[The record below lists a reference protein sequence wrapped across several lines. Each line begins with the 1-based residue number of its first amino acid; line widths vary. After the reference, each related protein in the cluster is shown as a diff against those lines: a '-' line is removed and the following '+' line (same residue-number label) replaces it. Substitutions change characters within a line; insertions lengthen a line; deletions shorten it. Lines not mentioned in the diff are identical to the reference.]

1 MRIAVFATDLSRG
14 GASIAMRRLICGLVA
29 RGHHVHIFCSRQETK
44 DLPATIV
51 RENLTDPVTREL
63 VHHFNHILQSKSING
78 NRSALSNTL
87 FSASVWG
94 HAVDQIS
101 GLSEFDVINIH
112 WVAYF
117 LSAETILKLAT
128 LNRPVVLT
136 LHDMLQFTGGC
147 HYSAGCRG
155 FVEDCRCCPQLA
167 ADTIELPRHQLAR
180 RRQFAQVQSIAAIAP
195 SRWIAA
201 QAIDSAVFRPGGV
214 HQIDNALDAEAFRP
228 VDGKLVR
235 TNLGID
241 ADAFAI
247 LLGAQNNAEQRKG
260 FYNVIDTL
268 SALRGIHA
276 AQALVASGKIVL
288 VTFGDDSA
296 RLDGTGFPTRQLGT
310 IDQDEE
316 LTRVYA
322 AANIFLL
329 PSLEDNQP
337 NVMLE
342 AMACG
347 TPVVSFAIGGMVDV
361 IVDGVNGRLVEP
373 FDCTAMAS
381 AILSL
386 VQHPED
392 VRAMGQEA
400 RRTVEARFSLDIQA
414 ARYEQLF
421 QALIDAQPVFPQPS
435 PLGADVRETIQ
446 THPDETQPLT
456 GQSVSV
462 PLEIDSVLFRG
473 PIGLT
478 VQQQIISEQKQL
490 MAEQAQRISELEG
503 ECVQLRGELQVIP
516 EQAQWISELEGERVR
531 LRGELQVISEQAQR
545 TAEQMTAIESYSDN
559 IRLRLCQTTSW
570 RLLEPLRA
578 LFGLKLISPI
588 VFDDTAERILRKM
601 EENCSITTSVW
612 WDLAVPVRMVR
623 RPFNLLRRLVAK
635 A

>member
-1 MRIAVFATDLSRG
+1 MRIAVFTTDLGRG
-14 GASIAMRRLICGLVA
+14 GASIAMRRLICGLIA
-29 RGHHVHIFCSRQETK
+29 RGHHVHIFCSRRDTE
-44 DLPATIV
+44 DLRATIV
-51 RENLTDPVTREL
+51 RENLTDPNIQAF
-63 VHHFNHILQSKSING
+63 VHHLNNILQLKSING

-94 HAVDQIS
+94 HAVDQIP

-117 LSAETILKLAT
+117 ISTETILKLAT
-128 LNRPVVLT
+128 LNRPVLLT
-136 LHDMLQFTGGC
+136 LHDMQQFTGGC

-167 ADTIELPRHQLAR
+167 ADTIELPRYQLAR

-195 SRWIAA
+195 SRWMAA

-214 HQIDNALDAEAFRP
+214 HQIDNALDVETYRL
-228 VDGKLVR
+228 VDGRSAR

-241 ADAFAI
+241 HDAFAI

-268 SALRGIHA
+268 SALREIDA
-276 AQALVASGKIVL
+276 AQALIASGKIVL
-288 VTFGDDSA
+288 VAFGDGSTWLDSM
-296 RLDGTGFPTRQLGT
+296 GFPTRQLGA

-316 LTRVYA
+316 LILVYA

-347 TPVVSFAIGGMVDV
+347 TPVVSFAVGGMVDV
-361 IVDGVNGRLVEP
+361 IVDGINGRLVEP

-381 AILSL
+381 AIWSL
-386 VQHPED
+386 VQHPEE

-421 QALIDAQPVFPQPS
+421 QALIDAQPASPQP
-435 PLGADVRETIQ
+435 PPFGADVSETIQ
-446 THPDETQPLT
+446 IHPDKTQPQT
-456 GQSVSV
+456 GRSVSV
-462 PLEIDSVLFRG
+462 PLEIDSVLFRS

-490 MAEQAQRISELEG
+490 IAEQAQRISEQAQRISEHKQLMAEQAQRISELEQ
-503 ECVQLRGELQVIP
+503 EC
-516 EQAQWISELEGERVR
+516 AR
-531 LRGELQVISEQAQR
+531 LH
-545 TAEQMTAIESYSDN
+545 EQMTAIESYSDA
-559 IRLRLCQTTSW
+559 IQLRLCRTTSW
-570 RLLEPLRA
+570 RLVAPLRA

-588 VFDDTAERILRKM
+588 LTDDIAGRILRKM
-601 EENCSITTSVW
+601 EENCSITTSIW
-612 WDLAVPVRMVR
+612 WDLAAPVRMVR
-623 RPFNLLRRLVAK
+623 RPFNLLRRLLAK

>member
-14 GASIAMRRLICGLVA
+14 GASIAMRRLICGLIA
-29 RGHHVHIFCSRQETK
+29 RGHHVHIFCSQQETE

-51 RENLTDPVTREL
+51 RENLTDPITRGL
-63 VHHFNHILQSKSING
+63 IHHFNDTLQSKSING

-101 GLSEFDVINIH
+101 GLSEFDIINIH

-155 FVEDCRCCPQLA
+155 FVENCRCCPQLA

-195 SRWIAA
+195 SRWIAG

-214 HQIDNALDAEAFRP
+214 HQIDNALDVETYRP
-228 VDGKLVR
+228 VDGKLMR
-235 TNLGID
+235 TNLGIGQD
-241 ADAFAI
+241 VFAI
-247 LLGAQNNAEQRKG
+247 LLGSQNNAEQRKG

-268 SALRGIHA
+268 SSLREIEA
-276 AQALVASGKIVL
+276 AQPLIASGKFVL
-288 VTFGDDSA
+288 LAFGDGSAWLDS
-296 RLDGTGFPTRQLGT
+296 TGFPTRQLGA
-310 IDQDEE
+310 INKDEE
-316 LTRVYA
+316 LILVYA
-322 AANIFLL
+322 VANIFLL

-361 IVDGVNGRLVEP
+361 IVDGVNGRLIEP

-386 VQHPED
+386 AQHPDD
-392 VRAMGQEA
+392 VLAMGQEA
-400 RRTVEARFSLDIQA
+400 RRTVEAKFSLDIQA

-421 QALIDAQPVFPQPS
+421 QALIDAQPAPPQP
-435 PLGADVRETIQ
+435 PLFGADVRETIQ
-446 THPDETQPLT
+446 THPDETQPPT
-456 GQSVSV
+456 GQSVNV
-462 PLEIDSVLFRG
+462 PLEIDSVLLRG

-490 MAEQAQRISELEG
+490 MAEQAQRISEQK
-503 ECVQLRGELQVIP
+503 QLMA
-516 EQAQWISELEGERVR
+516 EQAQRISEQKQLMAEQAQRISELEGECVR
-531 LRGELQVISEQAQR
+531 LR
-545 TAEQMTAIESYSDN
+545 EQMTAIESYSDA
-559 IRLRLCQTTSW
+559 IRLRLCRTTSW
-570 RLLEPLRA
+570 RLVAPLRA
-578 LFGLKLISPI
+578 LFGLKQVSPV

-601 EENCSITTSVW
+601 EDNCSITTSIW
-612 WDLAVPVRMVR
+612 WDLGVPLRMIR
-623 RPFNLLRRLVAK
+623 RPFNLLRGLLAK